1 MDIFYTKIQQRQQ
14 YNNRFFLILGD
25 IIDDGQIID
34 ILQTKNLFEL

>member
-14 YNNRFFLILGD
+14 YNNRFLLISGD